1 MGTAERRERERS
13 QMQEA
18 IIDAALEVFLTEGYE
33 QTSIR
38 RIAEKIEYTPG
49 AIYSYFKD
57 KDAILY
63 EIHVRGF
70 ARLFEY
76 LSKAV
81 NDADP
86 LDRLYQIGQWY
97 IRFAMENR
105 QYYDLMFISRSIPRS
120 FEDHMEKDAKEW
132 ESGAHAYGLLRQV
145 IAECIEKKLLP
156 PGDIDAASYSFW
168 SMVHGMIALV
178 LRKRCMICPDI
189 QHETLLRDSYDFMW
203 TTIREK
209 R

>member
-1 MGTAERRERERS
+1 MRD
-13 QMQEA
+13 A
-18 IIDAALEVFLTEGYE
+18 IVDAALEVFLTEGYE

-70 ARLFEY
+70 LRLFEY
-76 LSKAV
+76 LSRATGET
-81 NDADP
+81 DP
-86 LDRLYQIGQWY
+86 LERLYRIGQLY
-97 IRFAMENR
+97 IQFSLENP

-120 FEDHMEKDAKEW
+120 FADHLVKDAMEW

-145 IAECIEKKLLP
+145 IEECIEKKLLP
-156 PGDIDAASYSFW
+156 PGDIDAASYAFW
-168 SMVHGMIALV
+168 SMVHGMISLV
-178 LRKRCMICPDI
+178 LRKRCMICPDLK
-189 QHETLLRDSYDFMW
+189 HEELLRDSYDFIWSTM
-203 TTIREK
+203 REK
-209 R
+209 K